1 MRVECVAFCV
11 CVFQAEGRVGGSG
24 GESPAAAD
32 GDNSGDAGGPAGRRR
47 DSREEEPGRL
57 GRYTST
63 ATLQELQ
70 FTRKKKTLLYH
81 HFRDLYGVVHSSA
94 FGTFRHLIVG
104 V

>member
-1 MRVECVAFCV
+1 MCNVNKGLNVLLSV

-32 GDNSGDAGGPAGRRR
+32 RDNSGDAGGPAGRRR

-70 FTRKKKTLLYH
+70 FTRKKNSSYITTSEICMEWCIQVLLA
-81 HFRDLYGVVHSSA
+81 RS
-94 FGTFRHLIVG
+94 II
-104 V
+104 